1 MGKLTGKVAVI
12 TGAASGFGEAM
23 ARTYAA
29 EGARV
34 AILDRRIEA
43 AQETAASIG
52 EAAIAVECD
61 VTQRKS
67 VDAALT
73 AVTAT
78 FGAADIV
85 VNNAGMTHP
94 NQSCLETD
102 EAIYDAMFAVNVKA
116 IYHMVQAAAPAM
128 QAKGGGLFIN
138 IGSVAGLRPRSG
150 LVWYSASKGAVGVVT
165 RALAFELAVS
175 KIRVN
180 AICPAVAETAMFADF
195 LGGDTPENRKKFL
208 SVIPLGRFCTP
219 QDVANAALYL
229 AENDF
234 ITGVELPVDGG
245 RSI

>member
-1 MGKLTGKVAVI
+1 MGKLSGKVAII

-34 AILDRRIEA
+34 AILDRRVEA
-43 AQETAASIG
+43 AQATAASIG
-52 EAAIAVECD
+52 ASAMAVACD
-61 VTQRKS
+61 VTMRKS
-67 VDAALT
+67 VEGALA
-73 AVTAT
+73 AVTAQ
-78 FGAADIV
+78 FGVADII

-102 EAIYDAMFAVNVKA
+102 EAVYDAMFDVNVKA
-116 IYHMVQAAAPAM
+116 IFHMVQAAVPAM
-128 QAKGGGLFIN
+128 KDKGGGLIIN

-165 RALAFELAVS
+165 RALAFELAQH

-180 AICPAVAETAMFADF
+180 ALCPAVSETALFGDF
-195 LGGDTPENRKKFL
+195 IGGDTPENRKKFL
-208 SVIPLGRFCTP
+208 SVIPLGRFCKP
-219 QDVANAALYL
+219 QDVADAALYL
-229 AENDF
+229 ATADF

-245 RSI
+245 RCI